1 MKHSFRIAAA
11 MLFSVVLLSACGTT
25 HVSRDISPQGVA
37 GEVVFPSVDSIVLK
51 EGTFPNVES
60 LRKVGS
66 GVTKDQLY
74 YLLGRPHFREGYSG
88 VREWDY
94 LFHFRKDGKII
105 TCQYKVI
112 FDDEYRG
119 QSFHWAPASCADV
132 LNEEQATLPSIPP
145 SGKRFELS
153 GDALFA
159 FNRHGE
165 NDILPDGRQKL
176 SAIAAQLKQAK
187 PTAVQVIGH
196 TDRLGTGVSNL
207 LLSQRRAATVRAL
220 LIQGGVEES
229 VVSAQGMGEDQP
241 VKQCNDDQPRA
252 ALVACLQ
259 PNRRVEIIAAGV
271 E

>member
-1 MKHSFRIAAA
+1 MKHFFRIAAA
-11 MLFSVVLLSACGTT
+11 MVSSAVLLSACGTT

-37 GEVVFPSVDSIVLK
+37 GEVVFPSVDGIVLK
-51 EGTFPNVES
+51 EGTFPNIES

-94 LFHFRKDGKII
+94 LFHFRKGSEVI

-112 FDDEYRG
+112 FDEEYRG

-132 LNEEQATLPSIPP
+132 LREEQVMPP
-145 SGKRFELS
+145 PILSSGKRFELS
-153 GDALFA
+153 DDALFA
-159 FNRHGE
+159 FNRHGA
-165 NDILPDGRQKL
+165 NDILPDGRQEL
-176 SAIAAQLKQAK
+176 LAIAAQLKKAR
-187 PTAVQVIGH
+187 PVAVQVIGH
-196 TDRLGTGVSNL
+196 TDRLGTDADNL

-220 LIQGGVEES
+220 LIQGGVEAA
-229 VVSAQGMGEDQP
+229 VVSAQGVGEDQP

-259 PNRRVEIIAAGV
+259 PNRRVEIVASGM

>member
-11 MLFSVVLLSACGTT
+11 MLFPVAMLSACGTT

-37 GEVVFPSVDSIVLK
+37 GEVIFPSVDSIVLR

-88 VREWDY
+88 VHEWDY
-94 LFHFRKDGKII
+94 LFHFRKGNEVI

-112 FDDEYRG
+112 FDEEYRG
-119 QSFHWAPASCADV
+119 QSFHWAPASCADLLREAQV
-132 LNEEQATLPSIPP
+132 TPSTIPS

-159 FNRHGE
+159 FNRHGS
-165 NDILPDGRQKL
+165 NDILPDGRQQL
-176 SAIAAQLKQAK
+176 SAIAGQLKQAK
-187 PTAVQVIGH
+187 PIAVQVIGH
-196 TDRLGTGVSNL
+196 TDRLGTDVDNL

-220 LIQGGVEES
+220 LIQDGVEAA
-229 VVSAQGMGEDQP
+229 VVSAQGVGEDQP
-241 VKQCNDDQPRA
+241 VRQCNDDQTRT